1 MGLLDPHERHGG
13 CLGEAD
19 LVDQEAAAAA
29 RVFGTLLRLALV
41 LVVAAALIAAG
52 FMNADIWRSV
62 ALGGGALAAI
72 WLLKSA
78 ARLKFIATELK
89 RRGVSTIV
97 LAAVALVMMVIGYGL
112 LPLAMYGIGQLLRML
127 LGG

>member
-1 MGLLDPHERHGG
+1 M
-13 CLGEAD
+13 
-19 LVDQEAAAAA
+19 DQEAAAAA
-29 RVFGTLLRLALV
+29 RVFGTLLRLALG
-41 LVVAAALIAAG
+41 LVVAAVLIAAG

-78 ARLKFIATELK
+78 ARLKFIAVELK

-97 LAAVALVMMVIGYGL
+97 LATIALVLMVVFYVL
-112 LPLAMYGIGQLLRML
+112 LPLAMYEIGQLLRML